1 MKSIADSTGAAKS
14 LGWGVRSP
22 DPCGGTW
29 AGRRALQRRG
39 GLSGALPPADLSLLT
54 SLVELDLSFNEPLTS
69 FRVLDLRSNRFL
81 NIPDGFFS
89 AFPALETFAIDD
101 NDMSDPAVL
110 QNDVTACRRLRSFSA
125 NNVNMDDIFPNF
137 FGNSLARNQLWG
149 VVRPDFGVNSKIKFL
164 DVGAQNSR
172 YSKLT
177 GILRFITGMNLVE
190 LRVDHNNFFGPLP
203 DATHLANLRRVSAAT
218 NDLCGIPKFPAGTD
232 VDLGGNPKVG
242 REC

>member
-1 MKSIADSTGAAKS
+1 
-14 LGWGVRSP
+14 
-22 DPCGGTW
+22 
-29 AGRRALQRRG
+29 
-39 GLSGALPPADLSLLT
+39 
-54 SLVELDLSFNEPLTS
+54 
-69 FRVLDLRSNRFL
+69 
-81 NIPDGFFS
+81 
-89 AFPALETFAIDD
+89 
-101 NDMSDPAVL
+101 MSDPAVL
-110 QNDVTACRRLRSFSA
+110 QDDVTACRRLRSFSA
-125 NNVNMDDIFPNF
+125 NNVNMDNIFPNF
-137 FGNSLARNQLWG
+137 FGNASLFPDLESLSLARNQLWG

-177 GILRFITGMNLVE
+177 GILRFITGMENLVE

-203 DATHLANLRRVSAAT
+203 DATHLANLRRVSVAT